1 MPATQL
7 DGTGIRRLAF
17 QERAARQVA
26 SRHARHLEET
36 AARAGEERER
46 APFFQAFAAIT
57 LSGKTLVLGDAVS
70 LIQEPM
76 AVKPVVLWLSRGR
89 VLAQTTFNSF
99 QPGGRY
105 HALLAGGVPVTPLAE
120 LAAAGV
126 ARAAVAGDSATTA
139 VWFGTIGTFAADDS
153 PGAGFSVAGSDVDAL
168 APEALAALR
177 ERRLTDGRRRPLI
190 LVYDE
195 AHELS
200 AAHAGLLL
208 SLEPDVV
215 LLASATMKMPQA
227 LVAVATRLKEAGWCD
242 DELIT
247 IPRFAR

>member
-120 LAAAGV
+120 LAAAGAPGV
-126 ARAAVAGDSATTA
+126 ELAGDPATTA
-139 VWFGTIGTFAADDS
+139 VWFGTIGTFVADEA

-168 APEALAALR
+168 DPETLAALR
-177 ERRLTDGRRRPLI
+177 ERRLADGRRRPLI

-200 AAHAGLLL
+200 AAHAALLL

-227 LVAVATRLKEAGWCD
+227 LVAVATRLKEAGWRD
-242 DELIT
+242 DELTT
-247 IPRFAR
+247 IPRLAT

>member
-1 MPATQL
+1 MPAAQL
-7 DGTGIRRLAF
+7 DSAGIRRLEF

-36 AARAGEERER
+36 AARAGEGRER
-46 APFFQAFAAIT
+46 APFFQALAAIT

-76 AVKPVVLWLSRGR
+76 TVKPVVLWLSRGR

-120 LAAAGV
+120 LAAAGAPGV
-126 ARAAVAGDSATTA
+126 EVAGDPATTA
-139 VWFGTIGTFAADDS
+139 VWFGTIGTFVAGEA

-168 APEALAALR
+168 DPETLAALR
-177 ERRLTDGRRRPLI
+177 GRRLADGRRRPLI

-200 AAHAGLLL
+200 AAHAALLL

-215 LLASATMKMPQA
+215 LLASATMKMPPA
-227 LVAVATRLKEAGWCD
+227 LVAVATRLKEAGWRD
-242 DELIT
+242 DELTT
-247 IPRFAR
+247 IPRFSL